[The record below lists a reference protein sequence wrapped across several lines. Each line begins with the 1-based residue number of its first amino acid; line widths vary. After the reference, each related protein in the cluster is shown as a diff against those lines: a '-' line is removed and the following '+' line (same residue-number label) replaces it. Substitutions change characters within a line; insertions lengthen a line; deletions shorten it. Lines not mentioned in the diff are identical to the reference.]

1 MIKEVDMN
9 RNGKFDAEDIELQ
22 NFLLELELREEKA
35 NSQKLMAW
43 ISITS
48 MIIFT
53 ALLFT
58 PIISESRVNSLAE
71 LIGLFYLAQAGV
83 VGAYMGA
90 TAWMSKSDVRSSRF
104 DYRNYNRKV
113 PQESQPEL

>member
-1 MIKEVDMN
+1 
-9 RNGKFDAEDIELQ
+9 
-22 NFLLELELREEKA
+22 
-35 NSQKLMAW
+35 
-43 ISITS
+43 

-58 PIISESRVNSLAE
+58 PIISESRVSSLAE

-104 DYRNYNRKV
+104 NYRNYNRKV